1 MEQFVQLRAGRAAAA
16 GRFVLDVVFPP
27 ACAFCDAPLGR
38 ARAGVQLC
46 APCES
51 KIPWLFGEGRPAL
64 CIRCG
69 DPMPEGFVSGAVT
82 TSLVSSENEQP
93 KPFVLRSRKAASRR
107 TGRRPQSVSG
117 PFDPSRRTSGPPQG
131 ERELGLSVAERAEP
145 SGNALIVPGASSRD
159 RMCGACLKER
169 PRYHQARAACRYGDP
184 VREAILALKY
194 SRRLDLTGPLTRML
208 ALAYAETYDGESPP
222 ALITAVPLHPVRL
235 RLRHFDQARLLAARL
250 AKLTGTP
257 AAPDLLRRVRDTS
270 SQRGLSRRQ
279 RKENVRGAFSLRQK
293 GRCEDRHVLLVDDVY
308 TTGATVNECTKV
320 LLREGKAA
328 RVDVL
333 CVARAVKDAVKG

>member
-1 MEQFVQLRAGRAAAA
+1 MEQFVQFRAGRAAAA

-27 ACAFCDAPLGR
+27 ACAFCDAPLGK
-38 ARAGVQLC
+38 ARASVQLC
-46 APCES
+46 APCEA
-51 KIPWLFGEGRPAL
+51 KIPWLFGEGRPVL

-69 DPMPEGFVSGAVT
+69 DPMPEGLPADDDAARAPD
-82 TSLVSSENEQP
+82 SS
-93 KPFVLRSRKAASRR
+93 V
-107 TGRRPQSVSG
+107 
-117 PFDPSRRTSGPPQG
+117 
-131 ERELGLSVAERAEP
+131 AEP
-145 SGNALIVPGASSRD
+145 SGGASPRD

-169 PRYHQARAACRYGDP
+169 PRYYQARAACRYGDP

-208 ALAYAETYDGESPP
+208 AQAYTETYAGESPP

-250 AKLTGTP
+250 ARLTGTP

-279 RKENVRGAFSLRQK
+279 RIENVRGAFSLRQK
-293 GRCEDRHVLLVDDVY
+293 GRCEGLHVLLVDDVY
-308 TTGATVNECTKV
+308 TTGATVNECTKI

-333 CVARAVKDAVKG
+333 CVARAVKG